1 MNNINIK
8 EIRKVLINIACAM
21 VWILPVY
28 FFARDFFDIGH
39 LKDISHENIKEVL
52 IFSVKQ
58 GMYSTVISFLIA
70 LIPAYYTAYKKNFLT
85 KLING
90 LIFIPFFFP
99 VISVVTIFSIV
110 FNFEFFK
117 QFNILYSIK
126 AIVIANIFYNSPI
139 FIKYISEGLKRIPQ
153 ELSEAMKVDG
163 ASNLTIFIKGHLPL
177 ILPQVFRG
185 FVLVFTYCFLGFG
198 IVLSLGGIRYSTLEV
213 EIATTLMMGA
223 DFSKA
228 MFLGVIQM
236 GVLLVLNIS
245 GVFVKEYE
253 IIGNGESRKVSFLFS
268 IYSFLYAILQY
279 MVIGFSFFYSFV
291 NMFTGRFTLEA
302 YTRLFSEDFMDDYA
316 VVESLFNSMKLSVIV
331 SGISVL
337 IIYMIIKNYNRV
349 TDIIIFS
356 NLGISGAFLA
366 VTLYYLNIL
375 FDIPLVLLLILGYLI
390 VVIPI
395 GYSFMYQYVKKFPK
409 EILESGELDCRNS
422 FQRFIYIEF
431 PILKNIFLSA
441 FLQIFAVVFGE
452 FTIGYTMQLEDIYPV
467 ASLVNYSMVSNKQYM
482 ESSAFTSIII
492 IIILTTFI
500 LGEYLKTDE

>member
-1 MNNINIK
+1 MSINIK
-8 EIRKVLINIACAM
+8 ETRKVLVNLACAL

-28 FFARDFFDIGH
+28 FFARDFFSIEN
-39 LKDISHENIKEVL
+39 LKDLSHDNIKEVL
-52 IFSVKQ
+52 FFSVKQ
-58 GMYSTVISFLIA
+58 GFYSTVLSFFIA
-70 LIPAYYTAYKKNFLT
+70 LIPAYYTAYKRNFLT

-185 FVLVFTYCFLGFG
+185 FILVFTYCFLGFG
-198 IVLSLGGIRYSTLEV
+198 IVLSLGGIKYSTLEV

-228 MFLGVIQM
+228 MYLGLIQM
-236 GVLLVLNIS
+236 GVLVILNLAGI
-245 GVFVKEYE
+245 FVKEYE
-253 IIGNGESRKVSFLFS
+253 IIGNGESKKVSFLFS
-268 IYSFLYAILQY
+268 IFSFIYAIVQY
-279 MVIGFSFFYSFV
+279 MVIGFSFFFSFI
-291 NMFTGRFTLEA
+291 NMYTGKFSFEA
-302 YTRLFSEDFMDDYA
+302 YTRLFSQDFMDDYE
-316 VVESLFNSMKLSVIV
+316 VVESLINSMKLSVVV
-331 SGISVL
+331 SAISVL
-337 IIYMIIKNYNRV
+337 IIYMIIKNYNRI
-349 TDIIIFS
+349 TDVIIFS
-356 NLGISGAFLA
+356 NMGISGAFLA
-366 VTLYYLNIL
+366 VTLYYMYIL
-375 FDIPLVLLLILGYLI
+375 FDIPLVLLLIIGYLI

-395 GYSFMYQYVKKFPK
+395 GYSFMYQYVKKFPR
-409 EILESGELDCRNS
+409 EILESGALDCKNG

-492 IIILTTFI
+492 VIILTTFI
-500 LGEYLKTDE
+500 LGEYLKTED